1 MDDSEDQDLRGLRAE
16 LRSLKK
22 EHASVLKE
30 NAELRSVQKE
40 NAELRGVTEELKRA
54 LASAGIGKNPTL
66 HHCLVHTYC
75 PLLGGCYV
83 Y

>member
-1 MDDSEDQDLRGLRAE
+1 MDSEDQDLHGLRAE

-30 NAELRSVQKE
+30 NAELR
-40 NAELRGVTEELKRA
+40 GVTEELKRA
-54 LASAGIGKNPTL
+54 LASAGIGRIPTL
-66 HHCLVHTYC
+66 YHCLVHTYC